1 MSNQEKIVPIT
12 SGRGKPDCASFA
24 VMVGRTRVDIG
35 IKPAQP
41 VRRPQPATVVPLVRP
56 QRRTGVTSY
65 GRVSKH
71 PEESK

>member
-1 MSNQEKIVPIT
+1 MSKEEKIVPIT

-24 VMVGRTRVDIG
+24 LIMGRTRVDIG

-56 QRRTGVTSY
+56 QQRTGATPY

-71 PEESK
+71 PKESK